1 MSIRHWQ
8 ESMPTTPRRR
18 IPITVYC
25 YAIEYKF
32 SNLSYIFKNYAAC
45 EKYTASSHAIYF
57 KDALEFVIQ
66 SNVSN
71 DPIVIVQNQ
80 RPVFL
85 YSFYKKKKNSS
96 ILDYL
101 VHQL

>member
-1 MSIRHWQ
+1 
-8 ESMPTTPRRR
+8 MPTTPRRR

-32 SNLSYIFKNYAAC
+32 SNLSYIFENYAAC
-45 EKYTASSHAIYF
+45 EKYTASSHANYF